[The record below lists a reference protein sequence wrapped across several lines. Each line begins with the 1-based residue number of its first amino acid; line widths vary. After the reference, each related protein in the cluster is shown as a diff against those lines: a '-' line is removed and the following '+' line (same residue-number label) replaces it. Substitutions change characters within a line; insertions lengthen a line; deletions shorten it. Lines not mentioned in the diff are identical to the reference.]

1 VLIDGESLGRDR
13 ESTPDSPER
22 IVAATAMPTG
32 LVLHPPTHL
41 VESGAGELNDVEKVS
56 DLDRQ
61 REHRVEC
68 VAVAG
73 RQIKRRPLDPI
84 PPLARLHSKPSAR
97 FRCCPAGHDIEE
109 LASAHVDDLRRPR
122 LRPVLAK
129 LCEQSLVETER
140 RHVADPIRMVN
151 ELLTDRDDGAH
162 HGVPAAAKFACHI
175 RYSPSVAADMQ
186 RRPTSTNARPE
197 SSTLTTPTRFRDRR
211 RTSSSRRL
219 CSASVACAT
228 PIWSAARTLAGIGCI
243 GVRAGRLAFCF
254 GAATSRLRV
263 MPIRVDSSWRPP

>member
-73 RQIKRRPLDPI
+73 RQIKRHPLDPI

-97 FRCCPAGHDIEE
+97 FRCCPVGHDIEE
-109 LASAHVDDLRRPR
+109 LDSAHVDDLGRPR

-151 ELLTDRDDGAH
+151 ELLTDRDDGAR

-186 RRPTSTNARPE
+186 RRPTRGPSRQRSP
-197 SSTLTTPTRFRDRR
+197 RR
-211 RTSSSRRL
+211 RDFGIVVAPAAAAGCAAPALLAPRQSGRPPERWQVL
-219 CSASVACAT
+219 DALAYAPVVLRSASAQQ
-228 PIWSAARTLAGIGCI
+228 
-243 GVRAGRLAFCF
+243 
-254 GAATSRLRV
+254 
-263 MPIRVDSSWRPP
+263 PPG

>member
-1 VLIDGESLGRDR
+1 
-13 ESTPDSPER
+13 
-22 IVAATAMPTG
+22 
-32 LVLHPPTHL
+32 
-41 VESGAGELNDVEKVS
+41 
-56 DLDRQ
+56 
-61 REHRVEC
+61 
-68 VAVAG
+68 
-73 RQIKRRPLDPI
+73 
-84 PPLARLHSKPSAR
+84 
-97 FRCCPAGHDIEE
+97 
-109 LASAHVDDLRRPR
+109 
-122 LRPVLAK
+122 
-129 LCEQSLVETER
+129 
-140 RHVADPIRMVN
+140 MVN

-263 MPIRVDSSWRPP
+263 MPIRVDSSWRPPKILRPQTTPHMFANFVGPSATDVPGAADRGTVVGA